1 MQKNGDAC
9 EILPGGFVASFCC
22 KLMKSFS
29 QVDTKSREYFKGF
42 QKGEYC
48 MYCFGVE
55 GEKNLGPGY
64 GSAGIHSGEE

>member
-1 MQKNGDAC
+1 MV
-9 EILPGGFVASFCC
+9 LWLHFCC

-29 QVDTKSREYFKGF
+29 QVDTVSPGNILKVFK
-42 QKGEYC
+42 KEYC